1 MQCVP
6 AGDWTPAAEVWS
18 APACYLPS
26 AARGQLT
33 GAAAA
38 EALLR
43 EVSEKKLTA
52 DRLWAEIIS
61 CSDEA
66 CEEVPFLCLSVGHPQ
81 PVLFVFLLKGN
92 SCSLA
97 ALVIPSKRC
106 DSSAECALLGSQTW
120 L

>member
-1 MQCVP
+1 MVVCSNAMCP
-6 AGDWTPAAEVWS
+6 AGDWSPAAEVWS

-26 AARGQLT
+26 AGRGQLT

-66 CEEVPFLCLSVGHPQ
+66 CEEVRFFCLT
-81 PVLFVFLLKGN
+81 LITR
-92 SCSLA
+92 SLYCLYFGLWQLMLPCCFSNA
-97 ALVIPSKRC
+97 FKEVRPLR
-106 DSSAECALLGSQTW
+106 
-120 L
+120 

>member
-1 MQCVP
+1 MCL
-6 AGDWTPAAEVWS
+6 AGDWSPASEVWS

-66 CEEVPFLCLSVGHPQ
+66 CEEVRFFLPFRRSPAACIACSFFANGSSYSPAA
-81 PVLFVFLLKGN
+81 PVM
-92 SCSLA
+92 
-97 ALVIPSKRC
+97 PSKRC
-106 DSSAECALLGSQTW
+106 NPPAECALLGSYR
-120 L
+120 LL

>member
-1 MQCVP
+1 MSVRNPDCSVPSMLPMVVCSTAMCP

-66 CEEVPFLCLSVGHPQ
+66 CEEVRLFLPSRRSP
-81 PVLFVFLLKGN
+81 
-92 SCSLA
+92 A
-97 ALVIPSKRC
+97 A
-106 DSSAECALLGSQTW
+106 
-120 L
+120 